1 MPDNKMTNEY
11 GDYINNDLDSLTVG
25 QLGPTLLEDSQLIS
39 KLAAFNRERI
49 PERVVEARGCGA
61 YGEFVLDKSL
71 KDLTIAKFLQT
82 PWQRTPVFVRFS
94 TFVLPSGSSEVV
106 RDIRGMNIKFY
117 TEEGNYDLLNIHIPV
132 FYVKDA
138 MKLPDL
144 IHALKPS
151 PVTNLIVPERTWT
164 YFSNVPET
172 VNAITYLYGKY
183 GIPANYINMD
193 GYSVCAYRW
202 INQNG
207 DVNYVKYHFVPQGGA
222 KFLTKSEA
230 RKIQSNTSASATNNL
245 YTQIYNKNYPKWD
258 VYIQTLPENELDKFP
273 FHPFDSTKEWREDVL
288 PYQKIGT
295 LTLNKIPD
303 NFFNDSDQVAFD
315 PGSFVNGIA
324 ASESKLLQG
333 LLFAFPDAN
342 RYRLGINYPYLKVN
356 MPLNGIHNYRQNGQ
370 MSIKNQKSE
379 FNFYPNNDTSL
390 PQVYNKDN
398 YSQYRAFVKGIV
410 ISRYQNDYNDNYEQ
424 AGELY
429 ESYSDEEKEE
439 LVNNIYESLNG
450 SPRDV
455 VEKMIY
461 YFYVA
466 NPNYGQKVAS
476 KFSMNLKN
484 IILKYDKIFE

>member
-1 MPDNKMTNEY
+1 
-11 GDYINNDLDSLTVG
+11 
-25 QLGPTLLEDSQLIS
+25 
-39 KLAAFNRERI
+39 
-49 PERVVEARGCGA
+49 
-61 YGEFVLDKSL
+61 
-71 KDLTIAKFLQT
+71 
-82 PWQRTPVFVRFS
+82 
-94 TFVLPSGSSEVV
+94 
-106 RDIRGMNIKFY
+106 
-117 TEEGNYDLLNIHIPV
+117 
-132 FYVKDA
+132 
-138 MKLPDL
+138 
-144 IHALKPS
+144 
-151 PVTNLIVPERTWT
+151 
-164 YFSNVPET
+164 
-172 VNAITYLYGKY
+172 
-183 GIPANYINMD
+183 MD

-207 DVNYVKYHFVPQGGA
+207 DVNYIKYHFVPQGGA

-342 RYRLGINYPYLKVN
+342 RYRLGVNYPYLKVN

-370 MSIKNQKSE
+370 MSIKNQKGE

-450 SPRDV
+450 SPREV

-484 IILKYDKIFE
+484 IILKYDKSFE